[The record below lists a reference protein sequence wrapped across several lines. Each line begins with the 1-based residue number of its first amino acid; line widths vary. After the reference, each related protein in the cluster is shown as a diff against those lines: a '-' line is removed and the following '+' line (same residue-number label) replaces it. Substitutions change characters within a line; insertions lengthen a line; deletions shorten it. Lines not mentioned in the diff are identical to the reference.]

1 MHSKATVYLDPK
13 IHRAVKIK
21 AAHTNRTI
29 SELVNE
35 SIQLS
40 LREDALDL
48 EAIRKRTR
56 EPVKSLESV
65 IKDLKREGR
74 I

>member
-21 AAHTNRTI
+21 AAHTDRNI

-35 SIQLS
+35 ALRLS

-48 EAIRKRTR
+48 EAVKKRAR
-56 EPVKSLESV
+56 EPVKSLETV
-65 IKDLKREGR
+65 IKNLKREGR